1 MEITEEQYQ
10 QVAHLFPVPRGN
22 VKLSNLQV
30 LNAVLYLAEQGC
42 KWRGLPERFG
52 PWHTVYMRWQR
63 WNEQGVLT
71 RVFAGLQEIGVLPEH
86 WAVMAL
92 DSTSV
97 KGHPDATGAPKKGAA
112 SLRQVPRRAEHQ
124 GSWAGR

>member
-22 VKLSNLQV
+22 VKRSNRQV

-52 PWHTVYMRWQR
+52 PWHTIYMRWPR
-63 WNEQGVLT
+63 WNQRGALA
-71 RVFAGLQEIGVLPEH
+71 RVFAELQEIGALPEPP
-86 WAVMAL
+86 AYLLMA
-92 DSTSV
+92 
-97 KGHPDATGAPKKGAA
+97 
-112 SLRQVPRRAEHQ
+112 RAH
-124 GSWAGR
+124 AGNVTR